1 MQGIEAT
8 LPLESTISP
17 SEDTITDCSIR
28 YEELDHREILRLG
41 ADDVCLIMD
50 SDDDDFSDDET
61 ETEHRLIQESKMILQ
76 DLMQMRREGQPNAR
90 FHPEAV
96 KSLLKRLHGENKRGI
111 IQELHPVI
119 CPSAGVLRDINF
131 KDKTLRERYDLVVNQ
146 WSEPWSNYSSLLPEF
161 CVPLPDYCVGFS
173 WKAFSKDQLGKLNII
188 ADNRTS
194 FKPTTRMYFPFL
206 TCEVTS
212 AFGPLGDAE
221 NQNGYSMLIAV
232 RSIVELFRGAKT
244 ENTCSG
250 HIMAFSMSYN
260 HEMAYIYAYYPI
272 VDGERTVVYRR
283 KVYKSLLKEM
293 KDTTQLY
300 GFFRNL
306 YERWAP
312 RLLSRLREA
321 IDAIDINTASP
332 GTSDSSS

>member
-50 SDDDDFSDDET
+50 SDDDDFSDEET
-61 ETEHRLIQESKMILQ
+61 ETEHRLIQESKILLQ

-96 KSLLKRLHGENKRGI
+96 KSLLKRLHGENKRRI
-111 IQELHPVI
+111 IQELHPIV
-119 CPSAGVLRDINF
+119 CPSAGYFRDISF
-131 KDKTLRERYDLVVNQ
+131 EDKTVRKKYDLIVHE
-146 WSEPWSNYSSLLPEF
+146 WSEPWSNYPSLLPGF
-161 CVPLPDYCVGFS
+161 SIPRPSYCVGFS
-173 WKAFSKDQLGKLNII
+173 WDAFSEDQHDKLSII
-188 ADNRTS
+188 ADNRTP
-194 FKPTTRMYFPFL
+194 FMLTTLMYFPFF
-206 TCEVTS
+206 TCEVKSTNES
-212 AFGPLGDAE
+212 LSDAE

-232 RSIVELFRGAKT
+232 RSMVELFRDARA

-250 HIMAFSMSYN
+250 HIMALSMSYN
-260 HEMAYIYAYYPI
+260 HEMVYIYAYYPI
-272 VDGERTVVYRR
+272 VDGERTVIYRR

-293 KDTTQLY
+293 EDTTQLY
-300 GFFRNL
+300 DFFLETCIKDGHPAFSVVFAKQSTR
-306 YERWAP
+306 
-312 RLLSRLREA
+312 
-321 IDAIDINTASP
+321 
-332 GTSDSSS
+332 